1 MNSLQKSSVIGLT
14 LAICTFSLSTLAE
27 QKPMQINKQMANPT
41 STMQVQLPKIEEAT
55 LATPKAKAEKEIKKA
70 HSYKISFN
78 KNSKKKPNLEE
89 VTIKGQLFKNGSPY
103 KRFKLK
109 TDDNGEFFFEKNLG
123 KGLTVALYYIEGQEK
138 LKVRCSGHAAF
149 GKNEVKVSCR

>member
-14 LAICTFSLSTLAE
+14 LAMCTFSLSTLAE
-27 QKPMQINKQMANPT
+27 QKPMQINKQMANAT
-41 STMQVQLPKIEEAT
+41 SAMQVQLP
-55 LATPKAKAEKEIKKA
+55 KAEKEIKKA
-70 HSYKISFN
+70 HSYKISFS